1 MRKRLALGLAV
12 LCGCLLG
19 PAALAA
25 ASVAPG
31 DLDPSF
37 GQGGIVAGTAFTSE
51 SSAEIA
57 IGPED
62 ETYVLE
68 PGAANCLPTG
78 SCDVTLKLSRY
89 DRDGARDPSFGAA
102 STLAVKQIT
111 YQHNALAV
119 GPDGRPVVAAIDD
132 RGLLVARFGRD
143 GPLDPTFG
151 QLGTV
156 RPSTLEARGTPPV
169 VAVQADGKIVVGFEA
184 LETRESSTSE
194 PVGHLILVR
203 LLANGSPDPGFGVGG
218 VARIDGNQTRPNAL
232 SLRASGGF
240 DIGLSQCCHGEG
252 GVGLT
257 VEVDRL
263 TTAGALDPSLLGGGR
278 NPLTRPRP
286 SSIDAIAPGPGNR
299 LYVAI
304 GDERLGPVILR
315 LLPNGALNTGFAG
328 HGQIALGRKMEFISG
343 VAQLAVDR
351 AGRLAG
357 VGGAGAGA
365 HAFRLRPD
373 GRPDRTFGAGKAV
386 LIPNRGVNVGTPG
399 FGLQSGGRMVAIT
412 ESGFGASK
420 AYQLDGL
427 NAGSSRVRCLGKL
440 ATIVGTAAEE
450 KIVGTQ
456 GRDVIAA
463 MGGADTV
470 RGMGGDD
477 LICGGKGR
485 DRIFGGAGHNRVRQ

>member
-1 MRKRLALGLAV
+1 M
-12 LCGCLLG
+12 LCGCLFG

-25 ASVAPG
+25 ASIAPG

-37 GQGGIVAGTAFTSE
+37 GQGGIVAGNAFTNE
-51 SSAEIA
+51 GSAEVA
-57 IGPED
+57 VGPEG
-62 ETYVLE
+62 EIFVLE
-68 PGAANCLPTG
+68 PNATNCLPTG
-78 SCDVTLKLSRY
+78 NCDVSLKLSRY

-102 STLAVKQIT
+102 SALAVKQIT

-119 GPDGRPVVAAIDD
+119 GGDGRPVVAAIDD
-132 RGLLVARFGRD
+132 RGVVLARFGRD
-143 GPLDPTFG
+143 GLLDPSFG

-156 RPSTLEARGTPPV
+156 RLSGLEVRGTPPV
-169 VAVQADGKIVVGFEA
+169 VAVQADGNVLVGFEA
-184 LETRESSTSE
+184 PETRESFTSE

-203 LLANGSPDPGFGVGG
+203 LLTNGALDPGFGAGG
-218 VARIDGNQTRPNAL
+218 MARIDGNQTRPTAL

-263 TTAGALDPSLLGGGR
+263 TSAGALDPSLLGGGR
-278 NPLTRPRP
+278 DPLVRPRP
-286 SSIDAIAPGPGNR
+286 SSIDAIAPAPGNR

-315 LLPNGALNTGFAG
+315 LLPNGALDTGFAG
-328 HGQIALGRKMEFISG
+328 HGQIALGRRMEFISG
-343 VAQLAVDR
+343 VAQLGVDR
-351 AGRLAG
+351 AGRLVG

-373 GRPDRTFGAGKAV
+373 GRPDPTFGAGKAV
-386 LIPNRGVNVGTPG
+386 LIPNRGVNVGTSG
-399 FGLQSGGRMVAIT
+399 FGLQSGGRIVAIT
-412 ESGFGASK
+412 ESGFGASR

-450 KIVGTQ
+450 KIAGTQ